1 MNPQTQYPTDPVLR
15 MWRGLQPRLLL
26 SAVRGTEVKTPVH
39 LRDTPVSQPPAG
51 MTARWT
57 RRFAGDWCACLLG
70 VPAREAAAL
79 QEAAAREFRPSAFHM
94 DGSMQTVSLVLCND
108 KPQTF
113 GAPDVLRLSLDQLAV
128 KYMMDMRFH
137 DRPPDQ
143 V

>member
-1 MNPQTQYPTDPVLR
+1 M
-15 MWRGLQPRLLL
+15 
-26 SAVRGTEVKTPVH
+26 TPMLACWVFQ
-39 LRDTPVSQPPAG
+39 PVSQPH
-51 MTARWT
+51 R
-57 RRFAGDWCACLLG
+57 
-70 VPAREAAAL
+70 AL
-79 QEAAAREFRPSAFHM
+79 PQEAAAREFRPSAFHL

-128 KYMMDMRFH
+128 KYMMDLRFH